1 MQITRLR
8 LTGFKSFVEP
18 SEFQIEPGLTG
29 IVGPNGC
36 GKSNL
41 VDALRWVM
49 GENSARKVRGAAM
62 EDVIF
67 SGTTARPGRSHAE
80 VALHIDNS
88 ERRVPAPYNDLA
100 EVEVTRRIERDA
112 GSTYRING
120 REVRARDVQLVFAD
134 LNTGAHS
141 VSIVSQGRVEV
152 LVQAK
157 PADRRILLEEAAGIT
172 GLYSRRHEAEL
183 RLGAATTNLER
194 LGDVIAQLE
203 TQLQGLKRLARQASR
218 YRSIST
224 RIREAEAALFRLRHR
239 AAAAQLSE
247 AAARKDESLR
257 AVAAKTEVATAALV
271 KKEAAAE
278 RLPAL
283 RGRAAEAQAALHRL
297 TVAREGL
304 DEEAARIADEIKRLE
319 QQSRQVAADIEREEN
334 QTALART
341 AQARLDEEAAGL
353 AARAREAEDAQA
365 NAATHYAAAAAA
377 AGEKAQAFEALTAH
391 AARQA
396 AQRESLIEEMRRTA
410 DHLARLAAKAKDI
423 AAEQA
428 RLAAK
433 AEAAAG
439 MSGEDDL
446 SERREVSALCR
457 KEFDAAEGRRR
468 SAESEEEAA
477 RDRHQEADLVQ
488 RRLAAEEKGLLRF
501 LAATEKAPWPPVI
514 DRITVT
520 PGYEAAFAVAL
531 GDELQAAEDAAA
543 PVYWKALPP
552 LSDPPPLPPEAESLS
567 RFVEAPA
574 ALSRRLAAIGIVA
587 EDAAPALAA
596 KLRPGQRLV
605 SRNGGLWRWDGF
617 TVRPGAPSTAALR
630 LEHQNRLKVL
640 REEMAQAERVLRE
653 ADKAYAGAKEKRA
666 AARAVEAESEA
677 RLRAAEA
684 AVKHAEAEVAK
695 ATEEANARAIRIEAL
710 DAATAETTRETAEA
724 NDRRAIAEEALR
736 ALAEETRLREEVAAA
751 RERLQAARDAEAQAQ
766 SRVNDL
772 KREAAARDE
781 RVAAIQR
788 ERAAWAAQGGNAA
801 QQIEELRRRAQET
814 AAELAKRRET
824 PEVIAA
830 KRAALLDQISATEAK
845 GREAADILAVAE
857 NELRETEQAA
867 KLAQEELGATREDH
881 ARAETE
887 ATHAEQALT
896 ELTAHIREIFAEA
909 SDEVLGGAID
919 EALDLAQAEAR
930 YDRLRRERD
939 AMGPVNLRAEIE
951 AAEVEEQL
959 ANLGRERADLDAAIG
974 RLRQGIASLN
984 REGRERLVEA
994 FDKVNGHFR
1003 ELFIRAF
1010 GGGEAHL
1017 KFVDSDDPLSAGL
1030 ELYAQPPGKK
1040 LQSLS
1045 LLSGGEQALT
1055 ALSLI
1060 FAVFLTNPAPL
1071 CVLDEVDAPLDDAN
1085 TERLCD
1091 LFEELARATSTRF
1104 LVVTHQPLTMARMD
1118 RLYGVTMQERGVS
1131 QLVSVDLAAAE
1142 AMRQSA

>member
-8 LTGFKSFVEP
+8 LSGFKSFVEP

-67 SGTTARPGRSHAE
+67 AGTAARPGRSHAE
-80 VALHIDNS
+80 VSLHIDNS
-88 ERRVPAPYNDLA
+88 ERRVPPPFNDVA
-100 EVEVTRRIERDA
+100 EVEVARRIEREA

-141 VSIVSQGRVEV
+141 VSMVSQGRVEV
-152 LVQAK
+152 LIQAK
-157 PADRRILLEEAAGIT
+157 PADRRVLLEEAAGIT
-172 GLYSRRHEAEL
+172 GLHSRRHEAEL
-183 RLGAATTNLER
+183 RLNAATTNLER

-247 AAARKDESLR
+247 MRARKDESLR
-257 AVAAKTEVATAALV
+257 VVAAKTEVATETLV
-271 KKEAAAE
+271 KKEAASE
-278 RLPAL
+278 RLPAF
-283 RGRAAEAQAALHRL
+283 RSRAAETAAALHRL

-319 QQSRQVAADIEREEN
+319 QQSQQIATDIEREQN
-334 QTALART
+334 QTASAR
-341 AQARLDEEAAGL
+341 AAEARLDEEAASL
-353 AARAREAEDAQA
+353 AARAAEASEEQA
-365 NAATHYAAAAAA
+365 RAAAAYQDAA
-377 AGEKAQAFEALTAH
+377 TVAAEKARAFEALTAQ

-396 AQRESLIEEMRRTA
+396 AQRESLTQETRRLA
-410 DHLARLAAKAKDI
+410 DQLARLARKAEEI
-423 AAEQA
+423 AAEEA
-428 RLAAK
+428 RLAAA

-439 MSGEDDL
+439 APAEGL
-446 SERREVSALCR
+446 LAERRQASGLRRQEV
-457 KEFDAAEGRRR
+457 EAAERQRHA
-468 SAESEEEAA
+468 AESEEAAA
-477 RDRHQEADLVQ
+477 RDRHQEADLIL

-501 LAATEKAPWPPVI
+501 LAASEKAPWPPVI
-514 DRITVT
+514 DQITVAS
-520 PGYEAAFAVAL
+520 GYEAALVAAL
-531 GDELQAAEDAAA
+531 GDELQAAEDPEA
-543 PVYWKALPP
+543 PAYWKALPP
-552 LSDPPPLPPEAESLS
+552 LVEALPLPAEAEALS

-574 ALSRRLAAIGIVA
+574 ALSRRLATIGVVA
-587 EDAAPALAA
+587 DDVAFALAA
-596 KLRPGQRLV
+596 ALRPGQRLV

-630 LEHQNRLKVL
+630 LEHQNRLKAL
-640 REEMAQAERVLRE
+640 RQEMAQAEQGFRQ
-653 ADKAYAGAKEKRA
+653 ADNVYGAAKEKRA
-666 AARAVEAESEA
+666 AARAAHAEAEA
-677 RLRAAEA
+677 RLREAETAVRGAEA
-684 AVKHAEAEVAK
+684 ADAK
-695 ATEEANARAIRIEAL
+695 AAEEANARAIRLEAL
-710 DAATAETTRETAEA
+710 ETAKAETLRETSEA
-724 NDRRAIAEEALR
+724 TERRAIAEEALR
-736 ALAEETRLREEVAAA
+736 ELPDEARLREEAAAA
-751 RERLQAARDAEAQAQ
+751 RQLLQAARDAEVQAQ

-772 KREAAARDE
+772 KREAAAREE
-781 RVAAIQR
+781 RGAAVQR

-801 QQIEELRRRAQET
+801 RQIEELRRRESET
-814 AAELAKRRET
+814 TGELAKRQEA
-824 PEVIAA
+824 PAAIAV
-830 KRAALLDQISATEAK
+830 KRAALLDQITAMEAT
-845 GREAADILAVAE
+845 GREASDALAAAE
-857 NELRETEQAA
+857 AELRESEKAA
-867 KLAQEELGATREDH
+867 KLAQDELGAAREGH
-881 ARAETE
+881 ARAEAE
-887 ATHAEQALT
+887 AAHAEQALA
-896 ELTAHIREIFAEA
+896 ELETRIRETFAESA
-909 SDEVLGGAID
+909 DEVLAAPPD
-919 EALDLAQAEAR
+919 ETADLAQAEAR
-930 YDRLRRERD
+930 FERLRRERD

-959 ANLGRERADLDAAIG
+959 DNLGRERADLEAAIA
-974 RLRQGIASLN
+974 RLRQGISSLN

-1003 ELFIRAF
+1003 ELFVKAF
-1010 GGGEAHL
+1010 GGGDAHL
-1017 KFVDSDDPLSAGL
+1017 KLVDSDDPLTAGL

-1045 LLSGGEQALT
+1045 LLSGGERALT

-1060 FAVFLTNPAPL
+1060 FAVFLTSPSPL

-1091 LFEELARATSTRF
+1091 LLEDLSRATRTRF

-1118 RLYGVTMQERGVS
+1118 RLYGVTMEERGVS
-1131 QLVSVDLAAAE
+1131 QLVSVDLSAAE

>member
-1 MQITRLR
+1 MKITRLR
-8 LTGFKSFVEP
+8 LSGFKSFVEP

-49 GENSARKVRGAAM
+49 GENSARKVRGTAM

-88 ERRVPAPYNDLA
+88 ERRVPAPYNDAA
-100 EVEVTRRIERDA
+100 EIEVTRRIERDS

-134 LNTGAHS
+134 LHAGAHS
-141 VSIVSQGRVEV
+141 VSFVSQGRVDV

-194 LGDVIAQLE
+194 LGDVIAQIE

-247 AAARKDESLR
+247 AEARKHESLR
-257 AVAAKTEVATAALV
+257 AVAAKSEVAAAALV
-271 KKEAAAE
+271 KKEAVSE

-283 RGRAAEAQAALHRL
+283 RSGAVEVQAALHRL

-319 QQSRQVAADIEREEN
+319 QQSRHVAADIEREEK
-334 QTALART
+334 QIGLAR
-341 AQARLDEEAAGL
+341 AAEARLDEETAGL
-353 AARAREAEDAQA
+353 AARASEAEEAQA
-365 NAATHYAAAAAA
+365 SAATHHAAASAAA
-377 AGEKAQAFEALTAH
+377 VEKTQAFEALTAR

-410 DHLARLAAKAKDI
+410 DHLARLARKAEDI
-423 AAEQA
+423 VAEQA
-428 RLAAK
+428 RLAT
-433 AEAAAG
+433 EAASAAG
-439 MSGEDDL
+439 MSGEGDL
-446 SERREVSALCR
+446 AERRKVSALCR
-457 KEFDAAEGRRR
+457 NELDAAESRRR
-468 SAESEEEAA
+468 GAEGEEESA

-488 RRLAAEEKGLLRF
+488 RRLVAEEKGLLRF
-501 LAATEKAPWPPVI
+501 LAASEKAPWPPVI

-520 PGYEAAFAVAL
+520 PGYEAALAAAL
-531 GDELQAAEDAAA
+531 GDELQAAEDADA

-552 LSDPPPLPPEAESLS
+552 LADLSPLPPGAESLA

-574 ALSRRLAAIGIVA
+574 ALSRRLAAIGIVT
-587 EDAAPALAA
+587 EEVAPALATE
-596 KLRPGQRLV
+596 LRPGQRLV

-617 TVRPGAPSTAALR
+617 TIRPGAPSTAALR

-640 REEMAQAERVLRE
+640 RQEMVQAEQAFRE
-653 ADKAYAGAKEKRA
+653 ADEAYAAAREKRA
-666 AARAVEAESEA
+666 AARAAETQAEAQ
-677 RLRAAEA
+677 LRAAEA
-684 AVKHAEAEVAK
+684 ALKRAEAEAAK
-695 ATEEANARAIRIEAL
+695 ATEEANARAIRIESL
-710 DAATAETTRETAEA
+710 ETAAAETAREIADA
-724 NDRRAIAEEALR
+724 NERQAIAEEALR
-736 ALAEETRLREEVAAA
+736 ALSEETRLREEVAAA
-751 RERLQAARDAEAQAQ
+751 REHLQAAREAEAQAQ

-772 KREAAARDE
+772 TREAAARDE
-781 RVAAIQR
+781 RLAAIRR
-788 ERAAWAAQGGNAA
+788 ERVAWVAQGGNAA
-801 QQIEELRRRAQET
+801 RQIEELHRRAQET
-814 AAELAKRRET
+814 AAELAKRREA
-824 PEVIAA
+824 PEAIAA

-845 GREAADILAVAE
+845 GRETADILAAAE
-857 NELRETEQAA
+857 NELRETERAA

-887 ATHAEQALT
+887 AAHAERALA
-896 ELTAHIREIFAEA
+896 ELIARIRETFAEA
-909 SDEVLGGAID
+909 AGEVLDGAVD
-919 EALDLAQAEAR
+919 EAPNLAQAEAR
-930 YDRLRRERD
+930 FDRLQRERE

-959 ANLGRERADLDAAIG
+959 ANLGHERADLEAAIG

-1003 ELFIRAF
+1003 ELFMKAF

-1017 KFVDSDDPLSAGL
+1017 KFVDSDDPLTAGL

-1085 TERLCD
+1085 TDRLCD
-1091 LFEELARATSTRF
+1091 LLEELARTTSTRF
-1104 LVVTHQPLTMARMD
+1104 LIVTHQPLTMARMD